1 MELMI
6 FSVVFATVF
15 SLVLLALEIIKFL
28 DRRKKKKILKRNF
41 GITAK
46 SRQKKDLHAFKSPRR
61 YVNGNARNRKIT
73 PIQSLEYLLIAAE
86 IPLSPKKFML
96 IFFAVGVICSFVALL
111 LLKNIIAAAALFLV
125 CQVLPLLYLYFKKK
139 QIQEALV
146 MQMPDAL
153 GMIVRAIK
161 VGQSVDAS
169 LKNVAASMPPP
180 LGTEMRIVYEEIKMG
195 LPFEQALQNFENR
208 YPDLADVKIFCTS
221 FIIQRE
227 TGGNLSLILEGLA
240 DTIKKRFHFA
250 RQVRTYS
257 AEARMS
263 SIVIGLLPLL
273 FVLVTSIFNPQYIT
287 RLTDNPMGRILVYS
301 AFILE
306 FLGFILMR
314 RMAQIKV

>member
-1 MELMI
+1 MI
-6 FSVVFATVF
+6 FSVVFTAVF
-15 SLVLLALEIIKFL
+15 FLVLLAMEIIKFL

-46 SRQKKDLHAFKSPRR
+46 SGLKKELRSFKPPRKNL
-61 YVNGNARNRKIT
+61 NGNPRNRKIT
-73 PIQSLEYLLIAAE
+73 LIQSLEYLLIAAE
-86 IPLSPKKFML
+86 ISLSPKNFML
-96 IFFAVGVICSFVALL
+96 IFFAVGAVCSFAALL
-111 LLKNIIAAAALFLV
+111 FLNNIIAAAVLFLV

-139 QIQEALV
+139 QIQGALV

-161 VGQSVDAS
+161 VGQSVDGS
-169 LKNVAASMPPP
+169 LKDVAASMPPP
-180 LGTEMRIVYEEIKMG
+180 FGTEMRIIYEEIKMG
-195 LPFEQALQNFENR
+195 IPFDQALQNFENR
-208 YPDLADVKIFCTS
+208 YPDLTDVKIFCTS

-250 RQVRTYS
+250 RQVKTFS

-273 FVLVTSIFNPQYIT
+273 FVLVTSIFNPQYIA
-287 RLTDNPMGRILVYS
+287 RLTDNPMGRILIYS
-301 AFILE
+301 AFALE
-306 FLGFILMR
+306 FCGFILMR